1 MKIGCVILAGG
12 KSSRMGEDKA
22 LLKYD
27 GKTFIEKIAGEFCFF
42 EEKIISRGNNMDL
55 GEFVKRDLWEVVS
68 DEYLNQGPLGG
79 LHAALKKCKSDAL
92 FVVACDMPLISKELV
107 KKMCDIYEQESKMD
121 AIVTVTSDGK
131 VHPLCGIYRKELYTC
146 MEKNLLQSNNRVMSI
161 IKDKN
166 VKYMELDH
174 LNSKY
179 VENVNTRF
187 DYENMMR
194 GS

>member
-1 MKIGCVILAGG
+1 
-12 KSSRMGEDKA
+12 

-27 GKTFIEKIAGEFCFF
+27 GKI
-42 EEKIISRGNNMDL
+42 
-55 GEFVKRDLWEVVS
+55 
-68 DEYLNQGPLGG
+68 
-79 LHAALKKCKSDAL
+79 
-92 FVVACDMPLISKELV
+92 
-107 KKMCDIYEQESKMD
+107 
-121 AIVTVTSDGK
+121 
-131 VHPLCGIYRKELYTC
+131 HPLCGIYRKELYTC